1 MKNVKKSILNLLAK
15 AGLESALKAAG
26 AASFFGY
33 HQPKEPIILKSIK
46 KWLYAKLYNILLC
59 MLEQN
64 IILLYRN

>member
-46 KWLYAKLYNILLC
+46 K
-59 MLEQN
+59 
-64 IILLYRN
+64 